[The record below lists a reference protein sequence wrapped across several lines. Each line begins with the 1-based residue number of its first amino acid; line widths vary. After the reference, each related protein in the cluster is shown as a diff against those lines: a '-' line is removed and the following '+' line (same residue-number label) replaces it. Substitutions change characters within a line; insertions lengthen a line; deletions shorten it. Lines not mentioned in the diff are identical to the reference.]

1 MAARVLVFAFG
12 LATYLFF
19 LLVVLWAVVFVGDLG
34 FLKSVDSG
42 APAMSWGESAA
53 VDAAL
58 ILLFGVQHS
67 VMARAPFKAWIT
79 RWLPPAAERSVYVLA
94 SSVALV
100 VLFTFWQPIAI
111 AIWNHNSG
119 WKHAALAALFWIGW
133 ALVLSSTFLVNHFDL
148 FGLRQVWLFLRGRSY
163 TPVPFK
169 ESWVY
174 RRIRH
179 PLMASFLIGFWAT
192 PRMTIGHVLLATG
205 MTLYI
210 LAGIALEERDLLRT
224 FGAAYADY
232 RKRVPMLLPWR
243 IR

>member
-1 MAARVLVFAFG
+1 MATRAFVFAFG

-19 LLVVLWAVVFVGDLG
+19 LLVVLWAVAFVGDLG
-34 FLKSVDSG
+34 FVKTVDSG
-42 APAMSWGESAA
+42 APAMSWTESAL

-58 ILLFGVQHS
+58 ILLFGLQHS
-67 VMARAPFKAWIT
+67 MMARTPFKAWLT
-79 RWLPPAAERSVYVLA
+79 RWIPPAAERSVYVLA

-100 VLFTFWQPIAI
+100 VVFAFWQPIAI
-111 AIWNHNSG
+111 ALWNHTDG
-119 WKHAALAALFWIGW
+119 WKHVVLVALFWIGW

-148 FGLRQVWLFLRGRSY
+148 FGLRQVWLCLRGCEY

-169 ESWVY
+169 DKWIY
-174 RRIRH
+174 RRLRH

-192 PRMTIGHVLLATG
+192 PVMTIGHLLLAAG
-205 MTLYI
+205 MTVYI
-210 LAGIALEERDLLRT
+210 LVGIAFEERDLLRT

-243 IR
+243 LR